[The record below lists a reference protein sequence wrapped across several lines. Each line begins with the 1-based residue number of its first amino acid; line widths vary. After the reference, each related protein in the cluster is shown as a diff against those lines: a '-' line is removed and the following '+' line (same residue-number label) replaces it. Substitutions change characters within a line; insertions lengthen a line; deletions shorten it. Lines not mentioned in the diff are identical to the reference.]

1 MDLRAVATVLEEAT
15 SIARCQRVESSTHR
29 LYECLAST
37 CPGFTQQRLE
47 LGKRF
52 FDGIEIGG
60 VGRQVD
66 EFAAPLLDELPN
78 PRAFVRREGLSITTT
93 CPGPSE
99 GVSTRSR

>member
-1 MDLRAVATVLEEAT
+1 MDLRAVAAVLEEAT
-15 SIARCQRVESSTHR
+15 SIARCQRLENSTHR

-37 CPGFTQQRLE
+37 CPGSPQQRLE

-78 PRAFVRREGLSITTT
+78 PREPLCEERLSITTT

-99 GVSTRSR
+99 GVSTCSR